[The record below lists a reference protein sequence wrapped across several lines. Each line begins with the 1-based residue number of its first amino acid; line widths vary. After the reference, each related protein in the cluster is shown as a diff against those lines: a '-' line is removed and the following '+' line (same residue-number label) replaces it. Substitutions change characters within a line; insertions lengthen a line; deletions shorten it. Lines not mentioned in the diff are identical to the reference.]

1 MHNIRNIR
9 FKGYKVFSDQQY
21 VSVENLSPVN
31 VIIGKNNSGKTSLL
45 DILET
50 IFASKANLKV
60 GFDVEDI
67 QFDLPFDSYMVNSVF
82 SGGLSGIG
90 RWDRTTLTDYTKD
103 KLFPFSVK
111 IGDKVEEGEILGI
124 IHANDE
130 VKLQEAVGLFE
141 GCFEICDEFVG
152 RYSEILGIMS

>member
-1 MHNIRNIR
+1 MHKIRNIR

-50 IFASKANLKV
+50 VFDSKTKLKV

-67 QFDLPFDSYMVNSVF
+67 QFDLPFDAYMVNRVF

-90 RWDRTTLTDYTKD
+90 RWDRQTLTDYTRD
-103 KLFPFSVK
+103 KTFPFSVK
-111 IGDKVEEGEILGI
+111 IGDKVEIL
-124 IHANDE
+124 E
-130 VKLQEAVGLFE
+130 EALKE
-141 GCFEICDEFVG
+141 
-152 RYSEILGIMS
+152 LGGHINRINIRQSCLVLTYR